1 MFFCYPYTSFCF
13 RFLEFSTQNKQV
25 LFQVKMFHEKNPFQ
39 IDIKHRVHSRILIF
53 QNEMFI

>member
-39 IDIKHRVHSRILIF
+39 IDI
-53 QNEMFI
+53 